1 MMDPHAYSNQMKPNR
16 LQNFFF
22 RFRSDRSIQLLTL
35 FIFVGTTLIFS
46 INVYDSTILKLPIL
60 IIFSALLILILVRK
74 ILEQPELIFRFSI
87 IDIAWAAYIL
97 AGIVSFATALNIY
110 WGIERLVQLLCLYTI
125 FCICR
130 TYFCSDASR
139 RQMTLI
145 FIVVSAITC
154 IIGLNQLFH
163 VIPIGN
169 QTLTTDKPIIST
181 FGNSTYFAG
190 YLVLMLPFILSNVLI
205 HIQQKKSLIAQTVLV
220 LLLFTMIF
228 LLIKTGSRIAWGA
241 SITSGLLFIF
251 LNIKRHRLRWTI
263 VGIVSTTS
271 MLLLVLFSDMIGK
284 QFEAIIGYTPTSSIA
299 RRLTFYEGAWN
310 AFLSSP
316 ILGNG
321 LGNFILFLPKF
332 RSPDY
337 WTSGAEDIVPHTH
350 NEFLEILSE
359 TGSVGFVAF
368 AAMIIIFFIIAY
380 NVFKTCTSNI
390 RLIMSGYLAGI
401 VAVLIDNLASM
412 NLRTIPVAVT
422 FWMFL
427 GLTLHYAT
435 VKEHSFS
442 FQLPNIIKKIKI
454 IPSIIFISFLS
465 FYLPATFD
473 RYTSEQFYLQGEL
486 LRWNNNVEESS
497 VKFLK
502 VIQHNHSNPQA
513 RLYLASNLASKY
525 RYADARKHLD
535 TLLRYYPFHPKARLV
550 RSISTFEMGDIPQ
563 ALDDLRNEM
572 RINNSPQTQFYA
584 SYFDRRLMQKED
596 ELVKIKLLLQKN
608 IESSIG
614 DYAVQAIERL
624 SELCGDHPQ
633 HNMCLE
639 LLLKLSD
646 SFPRDREILIAIGD
660 CLEKFQLLDEAL
672 STYKKAEALDLNNNH
687 IINQIRNLEEKIS
700 KIDKVPMR

>member
-1 MMDPHAYSNQMKPNR
+1 MKPNR
-16 LQNFFF
+16 LQDFFIL
-22 RFRSDRSIQLLTL
+22 FRSDRTIQLLTL

-60 IIFSALLILILVRK
+60 IIFSVLLILILARK
-74 ILEQPELIFRFSI
+74 TFEQPEFIFKFSS

-97 AGIVSFATALNIY
+97 ASIISFITALNIY
-110 WGIERLVQLLCLYTI
+110 LGIERLIQLLCLYTI
-125 FCICR
+125 FCVCR
-130 TYFCSDASR
+130 TYFCSDTSR

-145 FIVVSAITC
+145 FIVVSAIAC

-163 VIPIGN
+163 IIPIGN
-169 QTLTTDKPIIST
+169 QILTTDKPIIST

-205 HIQQKKSLIAQTVLV
+205 HIQQKKSLITQTGLLI
-220 LLLFTMIF
+220 LLLTMIF
-228 LLIKTGSRIAWGA
+228 LLIKTGSRIAWVA
-241 SITSGLLFIF
+241 STTSGLLFIF
-251 LNIKRHRLRWTI
+251 LNIKRSRLRWMI
-263 VGIVSTTS
+263 VGIASTTV
-271 MLLLVLFSDMIGK
+271 MLLLVFFSDMIGK
-284 QFEAIIGYTPTSSIA
+284 QLETIIGYTPTSSIA

-316 ILGNG
+316 IIGNG

-332 RSPDY
+332 RSPNY

-359 TGSVGFVAF
+359 TGSIGFVAF
-368 AAMIIIFFIIAY
+368 AAMMIILFIITY
-380 NVFKTCTSNI
+380 NVFKTCTSKI

-427 GLTLHYAT
+427 GLALHYVT
-435 VKEHSFS
+435 VKEHNFS
-442 FQLPNIIKKIKI
+442 FQLPNIIKKIKFL
-454 IPSIIFISFLS
+454 PSIIFISFLS
-465 FYLPATFD
+465 FYLPVTFD
-473 RYTSEQFYLQGEL
+473 RYISEQFYLQGEL

-497 VKFLK
+497 IKFLK
-502 VIQHNHSNPQA
+502 VIQHDHSNPQA

-535 TLLRYYPFHPKARLV
+535 TLLKYYPFHPKARLV
-550 RSISTFEMGDIPQ
+550 RSISAFEMGDIPQ
-563 ALDDLRNEM
+563 ALDDLRKEM
-572 RINNSPQTQFYA
+572 RINNSPQAQFYA

-614 DYAVQAIERL
+614 DYAAQAIERL
-624 SELCGDHPQ
+624 SELCVDHPQ
-633 HNMCLE
+633 QYMCLE
-639 LLLKLSD
+639 LLTKLSD
-646 SFPRDREILIAIGD
+646 TFPRDRGILIAIGD
-660 CLEKFQLLDEAL
+660 CFEEFQLLDEAL
-672 STYKKAEALDLNNNH
+672 STYKKAAVLDLNNNY

-700 KIDKVPMR
+700 KIDEAPMR